1 MDQQTTATTDVN
13 VNTITSFNSV
23 EEELQQF
30 EEKHSSVTR
39 TLQMVVYP
47 AMVAFIILAAY
58 GFYLVQSLTTD
69 VHRLADS
76 IPKMYESVQA
86 MNQSVHSNMSTIS
99 TVMTDMNQQVAKMSQ
114 STQQMSTNMRD
125 MTNSTQTM
133 VNNIQQM
140 NTSTQNIAAS
150 AYNMQRDM
158 WTMNKSISGPMKM
171 FNMFTPFG
179 NDKTTPYVVPPPIVA
194 PYNNM
199 GYYNPMQMYPP
210 THTSAEAKVIT
221 PMMIQV
227 TTIASDIGMPPK
239 TGIVNIVSQLSS
251 SNSDSTNA
259 SMLSHFLSL
268 NIKFM

>member
-1 MDQQTTATTDVN
+1 MDQQATANATVDAEN
-13 VNTITSFNSV
+13 LSLNAV
-23 EEELQQF
+23 EEELHQF

-76 IPKMYESVQA
+76 IPKMYESVHA
-86 MNQSVHSNMSTIS
+86 MNQSVHHNMSTIS
-99 TVMTDMNQQVAKMSQ
+99 HVMTDMNTQVAKMTQ
-114 STQQMSTNMRD
+114 STQQMSTNMGD
-125 MTNSTQTM
+125 MTNSTQIM
-133 VNNIQQM
+133 VNSIQQM

-194 PYNNM
+194 PYNM
-199 GYYNPMQMYPP
+199 GYYNPMQIYTPI
-210 THTSAEAKVIT
+210 HTSAEAKVIT
-221 PMMIQV
+221 PMIQSP
-227 TTIASDIGMPPK
+227 TETAIKTQDSSTASLIQP
-239 TGIVNIVSQLSS
+239 T
-251 SNSDSTNA
+251 TNA
-259 SMLSHFLSL
+259 SDRQNTRESSQ
-268 NIKFM
+268 

>member
-1 MDQQTTATTDVN
+1 MDQQATATIDVDN
-13 VNTITSFNSV
+13 LSLNAV
-23 EEELQQF
+23 EEELHQF

-86 MNQSVHSNMSTIS
+86 MNQSVHHNMTTIS
-99 TVMTDMNQQVAKMSQ
+99 HVMTDMNTQIAKMTQ
-114 STQQMSTNMRD
+114 STQQMSTNMGD

-158 WTMNKSISGPMKM
+158 WTMNKNISGPMKM
-171 FNMFTPFG
+171 FSMFTPFG
-179 NDKTTPYVVPPPIVA
+179 NDKTTPYVVPPPIMA
-194 PYNNM
+194 SYNNM
-199 GYYNPMQMYPP
+199 GYYHPIPMYTP
-210 THTSAEAKVIT
+210 TPTIATETKVAT
-221 PMMIQV
+221 PMIQTPIDKTNNAPTQP
-227 TTIASDIGMPPK
+227 TTS
-239 TGIVNIVSQLSS
+239 VSQPT
-251 SNSDSTNA
+251 TNA
-259 SMLSHFLSL
+259 SDSQNTRVLSQ
-268 NIKFM
+268 

>member
-1 MDQQTTATTDVN
+1 MDQQATATVDTDNIVN
-13 VNTITSFNSV
+13 LNAV

-30 EEKHSSVTR
+30 EEKQSSITR
-39 TLQMVVYP
+39 TLQMIVYP

-86 MNQSVHSNMSTIS
+86 MNQSVHQNMTTIS
-99 TVMTDMNQQVAKMSQ
+99 HVMTDMNTQVAKMTH
-114 STQQMSTNMRD
+114 STQQMSTNMGD
-125 MTNSTQTM
+125 MTNSTQAM
-133 VNNIQQM
+133 VSNIQQM

-179 NDKTTPYVVPPPIVA
+179 NDKTTPYVVPPPVVA

-199 GYYNPMQMYPP
+199 GYYNPMQMYIP
-210 THTSAEAKVIT
+210 TPTTATEAKAATSMIT
-221 PMMIQV
+221 SPTETTTNTTTQPTTSV
-227 TTIASDIGMPPK
+227 TQPP
-239 TGIVNIVSQLSS
+239 
-251 SNSDSTNA
+251 TNA
-259 SMLSHFLSL
+259 SDSQNTRGSSQ
-268 NIKFM
+268 

>member
-1 MDQQTTATTDVN
+1 MDQQATANATVDAEN
-13 VNTITSFNSV
+13 LSLNAV
-23 EEELQQF
+23 EEELHQF

-58 GFYLVQSLTTD
+58 GFYLVQSLTTY

-76 IPKMYESVQA
+76 IPKMYESVHA
-86 MNQSVHSNMSTIS
+86 MNQSVHHNMSTIS
-99 TVMTDMNQQVAKMSQ
+99 HVMTDMNTQVAKMTQ
-114 STQQMSTNMRD
+114 STQQMSTNMGD

-158 WTMNKSISGPMKM
+158 WAMNKSISGPMKM

-179 NDKTTPYVVPPPIVA
+179 NDKTTPYVVPPPVVA

-199 GYYNPMQMYPP
+199 GYYNAMQMYTP
-210 THTSAEAKVIT
+210 TPTTATEAKAAT
-221 PMMIQV
+221 PMIQSATETKTNTSTQPSSAV
-227 TTIASDIGMPPK
+227 TPST
-239 TGIVNIVSQLSS
+239 
-251 SNSDSTNA
+251 TNA
-259 SMLSHFLSL
+259 SDSQTTRVSSQ
-268 NIKFM
+268 